1 MTGGSGSIPTPLAGV
16 LVRMREDL
24 YRGRAEDVMT
34 AVSQA
39 LNMGALPRDI
49 LSGGLIAG
57 MDEVGKDFRDGKL
70 YMPEVL
76 VAARAMKAGLRVL
89 EPLLAGA
96 GAPSLGRVVLGTVA
110 GDIHDI
116 GKNLVAIMMEG
127 AGFEVVDLG
136 IDRSAED
143 FLAAV
148 KEARPHILGMSA
160 LLTTTMP
167 AMGQVVEA
175 LKAEGLRDSV
185 VVLVGGAPLTPAF
198 AQAIGA
204 DAYCRDAAVAVETA
218 KRFLKGRR

>member
-1 MTGGSGSIPTPLAGV
+1 MTGEGGSISTPLED
-16 LVRMREDL
+16 LLIRMREDL
-24 YRGRAEDVMT
+24 YRGRDGDVAA
-34 AVSQA
+34 AVTQA
-39 LNMGALPRDI
+39 LSMGTSPREV
-49 LSGGLIAG
+49 LSGGLLGG
-57 MDEVGKDFRDGKL
+57 MDAVGRDFRDGKL

-96 GAPSLGRVVLGTVA
+96 GAPSLGRVVLGTVE

-136 IDRSAED
+136 IDRSTDD

-148 KEARPHILGMSA
+148 KEARPQILGMSA

-167 AMGQVVEA
+167 AMGKVVEA
-175 LKAEGLRDSV
+175 LKAEGLRDDV

-218 KRFLKGRR
+218 KSLLKGRG